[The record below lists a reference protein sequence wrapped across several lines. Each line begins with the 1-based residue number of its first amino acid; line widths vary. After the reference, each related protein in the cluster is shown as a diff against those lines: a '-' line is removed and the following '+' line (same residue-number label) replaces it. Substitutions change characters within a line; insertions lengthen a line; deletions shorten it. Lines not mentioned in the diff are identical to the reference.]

1 MLVLTGP
8 DVEALLDLD
17 ALIDALA
24 AAMADLSAGRASVP
38 DRVAALVP
46 GQQAFLAAMPGF
58 VPSADVL
65 MAKLVSLFPGNAG
78 TALPTHQ
85 AVIAVFDPDT
95 GAPAALL
102 DGNAITAARTG
113 ACSALSA
120 RLLARDDAD
129 VLASLGTGVQA
140 RSHARAMCRVRPIRQ
155 IRIAGRNP
163 AKAAALAAELS
174 GTLPVTAETVH
185 SYRDALDGA
194 GIACAASH
202 AGEPVIR
209 LRWLTPG
216 VHVTSVGFN
225 PDGREI
231 DDATIAAALV
241 CVESRQAALA
251 PFPSGSNDLLIPI
264 QEGII
269 TAGHIH
275 AELGELVDG
284 RKPGRSSCEQIT
296 LYKSVGVA
304 AQDAAAAALVIAAAR
319 ERGAGQQIDL

>member
-1 MLVLTGP
+1 
-8 DVEALLDLD
+8 
-17 ALIDALA
+17 
-24 AAMADLSAGRASVP
+24 
-38 DRVAALVP
+38 
-46 GQQAFLAAMPGF
+46 
-58 VPSADVL
+58 
-65 MAKLVSLFPGNAG
+65 
-78 TALPTHQ
+78 
-85 AVIAVFDPDT
+85 
-95 GAPAALL
+95 
-102 DGNAITAARTG
+102 
-113 ACSALSA
+113 
-120 RLLARDDAD
+120 
-129 VLASLGTGVQA
+129 
-140 RSHARAMCRVRPIRQ
+140 
-155 IRIAGRNP
+155 
-163 AKAAALAAELS
+163 
-174 GTLPVTAETVH
+174 VTAETVH

-251 PFPSGSNDLLIPI
+251 PFPAGSNDLLIPI

-284 RKPGRSSCEQIT
+284 RKPGRSSREQIT